1 MSLLSELAPGLSG
14 LEQLQ
19 ALIASQRQLPLHET
33 LAIAFVSAEKG
44 LVVVEAE
51 PGERHLN
58 PAGTVHG
65 GYIATILDTACGCAV
80 HSALAPNMGFSTLE
94 LKVAYH
100 RPITPKTGRVR
111 AEGRLLSISRRAAFS
126 EAKLTDASGK
136 LLASASSSLI
146 LTPLGEQQ
154 LS

>member
-1 MSLLSELAPGLSG
+1 MSLLSDLAPGLSG

-19 ALIASQRQLPLHET
+19 ALLASQRQLPLHET

-44 LVVVEAE
+44 VVVVEAS
-51 PGERHLN
+51 PGEGHLN

-80 HSALAPNMGFSTLE
+80 LSALPPNMGFSTLE

-100 RPITPKTGRVR
+100 RPVTTKTGKVR

-136 LLASASSSLI
+136 LLASATSSLI

-154 LS
+154 VS